1 MTQQDQLTKNEA
13 ALKRWKTRLRRAFN
27 QVEALEAQQARIK
40 QRMTV
45 QHVIKQSKQP
55 AKPEPE
61 QAAETSN
68 RKPLKKKTELPK
80 PVQPSAVKAPTDPVG
95 DALAVRTKT
104 PRQSDALATLP

>member
-27 QVEALEAQQARIK
+27 QVEALEAQQARIR

-45 QHVIKQSKQP
+45 QHVIKQSKRP

-61 QAAETSN
+61 QAAPTPAS
-68 RKPLKKKTELPK
+68 KPLKKKTELPK
-80 PVQPSAVKAPTDPVG
+80 PVQPTTVKAPPADPVG
-95 DALAVRTKT
+95 DALAAQTLQSGTKVSYV
-104 PRQSDALATLP
+104 PD